1 MLLHLYIYIDILWYL
16 DIYMPGITG
25 YPLVSE
31 DMPGSTGYP
40 LVSEAPPPALQCF
53 ISKH

>member
-1 MLLHLYIYIDILWYL
+1 
-16 DIYMPGITG
+16 MPGITG